1 MSALV
6 LALTAISL
14 ATQQTIGL
22 SRLCSGE
29 NGWLKVRRLLGEAN
43 NPCDCPN
50 HPEQSGLGSP
60 HRHIG
65 SRARMKKSQLWIWQ
79 TPVMLSNFAI
89 LLFVIG
95 LLISVFVRAIRTRRD
110 WTKGDLQVVELP
122 FGLA

>member
-1 MSALV
+1 M

-29 NGWLKVRRLLGEAN
+29 NGWLKVRRLLGEAD
-43 NPCDCPN
+43 PCDYGS
-50 HPEQSGLGSP
+50 HLEQAGLDLP
-60 HRHIG
+60 HQHTE
-65 SRARMKKSQLWIWQ
+65 SRVRMKKSQLWIWQ

-95 LLISVFVRAIRTRRD
+95 LMISMFIRAVRSQRD
-110 WTKGDLQVVELP
+110 WTKGDLQVTELSS
-122 FGLA
+122 G